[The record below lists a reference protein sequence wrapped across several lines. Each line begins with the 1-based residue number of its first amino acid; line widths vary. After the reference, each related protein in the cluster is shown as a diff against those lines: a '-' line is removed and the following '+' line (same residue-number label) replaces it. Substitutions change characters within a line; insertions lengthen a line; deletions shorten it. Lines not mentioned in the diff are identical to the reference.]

1 MTLSKLLLNLKI
13 KKTIND
19 VIDWYGNDIVIKE
32 KDDGIYVTL
41 KVNGQAFLYWT
52 LQYEMNIEIV
62 EPVAA
67 KKKYIEMLKAILNK
81 Y

>member
-41 KVNGQAFLYWT
+41 KVNDQAFLYWT

-62 EPVAA
+62 EPGAA